1 MPKIL
6 HCQDFSQSPCD
17 NFHIYRMT
25 VTLACIGFTMWQTL
39 IAYYRFVDSLSPRK
53 TPIKQAGNCS
63 HWRWELES
71 ESGYI
76 TCWGP
81 ICNECAGQVFV
92 QTLRSEFE
100 FLTPMQSRTWWYA
113 VVTLLLGR
121 RRWILE
127 LLGQSTYPNWWAP
140 VSVRDYIQKQGG
152 EQYLRK
158 ISSVNHRSPC
168 MCILVYVCTHIHTH
182 TCNM

>member
-6 HCQDFSQSPCD
+6 HFQDFSQSPCD

-39 IAYYRFVDSLSPRK
+39 IAYYRFVNSLSPRK

-127 LLGQSTYPNWWAP
+127 LLGQSTYPNWWARFSERLYTKTRWRTVFEKDIFCQPP
-140 VSVRDYIQKQGG
+140 VSVH
-152 EQYLRK
+152 
-158 ISSVNHRSPC
+158 VHTC
-168 MCILVYVCTHIHTH
+168 VCVHTH
-182 TCNM
+182 TYTYL